1 MLWAFR
7 LDGGDRAELK
17 RDLNFL
23 KETDFRPDL
32 RNLPMTGGV
41 SVSLSGL
48 SVLRIATD
56 DGATCGVMLDCAVH
70 QKTTTD
76 DVDVVLI
83 SQPDIDHMHGI
94 VPLFACAEN
103 GAEATEG
110 TEANRRQR
118 PTLLMTNAAIP
129 LATMA
134 FYSML
139 LGATEVEHEVKTED
153 VDRTF
158 KRATGLRYR
167 EEHVVMSSE
176 SLTVT
181 ATPYNSGRM
190 VGGAIWR
197 IKVNDVHDIVYAMDF
212 NHKKEM
218 ILGGCSMMDLGL
230 GSVRPGL
237 VITSAGTSASPRASS
252 PSALRDTVLQT
263 LRNDGN
269 VLIPVDASGR
279 VLEILMILN
288 ALWEEKRLTY
298 PLLFVGPV
306 VTATLEF
313 ARCQLEW
320 MNEDL
325 VKGLGHQQV
334 DNPLALKRVTLCS
347 TEKEALRIM
356 QQMRSP
362 AVVLAVSDTL
372 EDGPS
377 RNFFARWAGNR
388 RNTVIVLDPK
398 RGSLA
403 ERIVEGT
410 GRTKL
415 KMTVST
421 RVPLQGKEL
430 EEYMENKATEKSE
443 KMAVEEMAE
452 RERERARV
460 KRDNVKVIETKRDR
474 DPSSVAAAAV
484 AAINAD
490 EMEDGVGDDNGEGT
504 ECLIEGFELDS
515 AAAFP
520 MFPDEDDM
528 ERTLRTDE
536 YGDVVDLSKL
546 DPNSDLALSQ
556 ALASEAAAERAPSDD
571 EEDFPTKIERKEV
584 SVQVQAHVEHIHL
597 DGRSDSQSVQT
608 MLTQIAPRSCV
619 VVRGPQDVKS
629 KLAATLVRDLEG
641 LKPNVFVPD
650 DLETVTVDLGSARP
664 VIFSDDLYQSM
675 VMHAIGDVEMGWI
688 DAELAAENQLVPARS
703 SQKQGGIFIGDVKL
717 SQLKR
722 ALAKASIA
730 SEFHAGGLYCQGDI
744 VVKRTDRGLAIEGQL
759 SDQYYAIRE
768 IVYGQYHIC

>member
-1 MLWAFR
+1 MAS
-7 LDGGDRAELK
+7 
-17 RDLNFL
+17 
-23 KETDFRPDL
+23 
-32 RNLPMTGGV
+32 GV

-48 SVLRIATD
+48 SVLRIAAD
-56 DGATCGVMLDCAVH
+56 DGKTTLGIMLDSAAH
-70 QKTTTD
+70 QKTTEG
-76 DVDVVLI
+76 VDVVLI
-83 SQPDIDHMHGI
+83 SQPDIDHMYGL
-94 VPLFACAEN
+94 VSLFASVDD
-103 GAEATEG
+103 GADPGEDRKAAGWTG
-110 TEANRRQR
+110 
-118 PTLLMTNAAIP
+118 PSLLMTNAAIP

-134 FYSML
+134 FYSTL
-139 LGATEVEHEVKTED
+139 LGATEIEHKFTTED

-167 EEHVVMSSE
+167 EEHVLLSSD

-181 ATPYNSGRM
+181 ATPYNSGRV

-197 IKVNDVHDIVYAMDF
+197 IKVNDVHDIVYAVDF
-212 NHKKEM
+212 NHKKEI
-218 ILGGCSMMDLGL
+218 ILSGCSMMDLGL

-237 VITSAGTSASPRASS
+237 VITSAGSS
-252 PSALRDTVLQT
+252 VAGLPKPPSTSALRDVVLQT

-288 ALWEEKRLTY
+288 SLWEEKRLTY

-306 VTATLEF
+306 VKATLEF

-334 DNPLALKRVTLCS
+334 DNPLALKQVTLCS
-347 TEKEALRIM
+347 TEKEALRVM
-356 QQMRSP
+356 QQNRGP
-362 AVVLAVSDTL
+362 AVVLAVSDSL

-377 RNFFARWAGNR
+377 RFFFSRWAGNR
-388 RNTVIVLDPK
+388 RNAVIVLDPK
-398 RGSLA
+398 KGSLA
-403 ERIVEGT
+403 EQVVGGAG
-410 GRTKL
+410 GRGMPKL
-415 KMTVST
+415 NLTVST

-430 EEYMENKATEKSE
+430 EEYMMRKAEEKQDKMEVDGKEE
-443 KMAVEEMAE
+443 KE
-452 RERERARV
+452 RSKV
-460 KRDNVKVIETKRDR
+460 KRDNVKVIENKRDR
-474 DPSSVAAAAV
+474 DPSSLAAAAV
-484 AAINAD
+484 NPD
-490 EMEDGVGDDNGEGT
+490 KMEEDGDALGDDNGNNT

-520 MFPDEDDM
+520 MFPDEDEM
-528 ERTLRTDE
+528 EKTLQTDE
-536 YGDVVDLSKL
+536 YGDVVDLNKL
-546 DPNSDLALSQ
+546 DPNNDLALSQ
-556 ALASEAAAERAPSDD
+556 ALAAEAAAERAAAD
-571 EEDFPTKIERKEV
+571 EEEEEDVPTKIDRKEV
-584 SVQVQAHVEHIHL
+584 SLQVQAQIEHVHL
-597 DGRSDSQSVQT
+597 DGRSDAQSVQT
-608 MLTQIAPRSCV
+608 MLTHMAPRSCV
-619 VVRGPQDVKS
+619 IVRGSQDVKS
-629 KLAATLVRDLEG
+629 QLAASLVSDLEG

-650 DLETVTVDLGSARP
+650 DQETITVDLGNARS
-664 VIFSDDLYQSM
+664 VIFSDELYQSM
-675 VMHAIGDVEMGWI
+675 VMHEMGDVEMGWI
-688 DAELAAENQLVPARS
+688 DAELAADSQLVPS
-703 SQKQGGIFIGDVKL
+703 STSQKQGGIFIGDVKL

>member
-1 MLWAFR
+1 
-7 LDGGDRAELK
+7 
-17 RDLNFL
+17 
-23 KETDFRPDL
+23 
-32 RNLPMTGGV
+32 MTGNV
-41 SVSLSGL
+41 SVSFSGL

-56 DGATCGVMLDCAVH
+56 DGATCGILLDCGVH
-70 QKTTTD
+70 QKTTD
-76 DVDVVLI
+76 DVDVVLV
-83 SQPDIDHMHGI
+83 SQPDIDHMHGLI
-94 VPLFACAEN
+94 PLFACAEN
-103 GAEATEG
+103 GGKEIEGAEAVV
-110 TEANRRQR
+110 RRR
-118 PTLLMTNAAIP
+118 PTLLLTNAAIP

-139 LGATEVEHEVKTED
+139 LGATEVEHELTTED

-158 KRATGLRYR
+158 KRSTGLRYR
-167 EEHVVMSSE
+167 EEHLVVSSE

-197 IKVNDVHDIVYAMDF
+197 IKVNDVHDIIYAIDF

-218 ILGGCSMMDLGL
+218 ILSGCSMMDLGL

-237 VITSAGTSASPRASS
+237 VVTSAGSSGSQRASS
-252 PSALRDTVLQT
+252 PSALCDTVLQT

-288 ALWEEKRLTY
+288 TMWEEKRLTY

-306 VTATLEF
+306 VKATLEF

-356 QQMRSP
+356 QLNRGP
-362 AVVLAVSDTL
+362 AVVLAVSDSL

-388 RNTVIVLDPK
+388 RNAVIVLDPK

-403 ERIVEGT
+403 ERILEGT
-410 GRTKL
+410 GRSKL
-415 KMTVST
+415 KMTVSS
-421 RVPLQGKEL
+421 RIPLQGKEL
-430 EEYMENKATEKSE
+430 KDYMENKATEKSE
-443 KMAVEEMAE
+443 KVAVEEMAE
-452 RERERARV
+452 RERAKV

-474 DPSSVAAAAV
+474 DLSLAAAAAV

-490 EMEDGVGDDNGEGT
+490 AIEEDGDEDGDDT

-515 AAAFP
+515 ASAFP

-528 ERTLRTDE
+528 ERTLQTDE

-546 DPNSDLALSQ
+546 DPNSDLALSH

-571 EEDFPTKIERKEV
+571 EEDVPTKIERKEV
-584 SVQVQAHVEHIHL
+584 SLQVQARVEHIHL
-597 DGRSDSQSVQT
+597 DGRSDAQSIET
-608 MLTQIAPRSCV
+608 MLTQMAPRSCV
-619 VVRGPQDVKS
+619 IVEGSREAKAN
-629 KLAATLVRDLEG
+629 LAATLVRDLEG
-641 LKPNVFVPD
+641 LKPNVFVPGD
-650 DLETVTVDLGSARP
+650 QETVAVDLGSARP
-664 VIFSDDLYQSM
+664 VIFSDELYQSM

-688 DAELAAENQLVPARS
+688 DAELAADNQLVPMKS

-722 ALAKASIA
+722 ALAKSSIA

-744 VVKRTDRGLAIEGQL
+744 LVKRTDRGLTIEGQI

>member
-1 MLWAFR
+1 MVTRQPLINCRDENKKFLN
-7 LDGGDRAELK
+7 LDWLVPG
-17 RDLNFL
+17 
-23 KETDFRPDL
+23 RPTQT
-32 RNLPMTGGV
+32 RNVPMTGGV

-48 SVLRIATD
+48 SVLKIATD
-56 DGATCGVMLDCAVH
+56 DGATCGILLDCAVRRP
-70 QKTTTD
+70 KMT
-76 DVDVVLI
+76 DVDVVLL
-83 SQPDIDHMHGI
+83 SQPDIDHMHGL
-94 VPLFACAEN
+94 VPLFGSEES
-103 GAEATEG
+103 GADETEEAD
-110 TEANRRQR
+110 AVRRRR

-139 LGATEVEHEVKTED
+139 LGATETEHELKTED
-153 VDRTF
+153 VDRAF

-167 EEHVVMSSE
+167 EEHVVVSSE

-197 IKVNDVHDIVYAMDF
+197 IKVNDVHDIVYAIDF

-218 ILGGCSMMDLGL
+218 ILSGCSMMDLGL

-237 VITSAGTSASPRASS
+237 VITSAGSSLGASS
-252 PSALRDTVLQT
+252 PSALRDAVLQT

-269 VLIPVDASGR
+269 VLIPVDPSGR

-288 ALWEEKRLTY
+288 AMWEEKRLMY

-306 VTATLEF
+306 VKATLEF

-347 TEKEALRIM
+347 TEKEAVRIM
-356 QQMRSP
+356 QQNRGP

-398 RGSLA
+398 QGSLA
-403 ERIVEGT
+403 ERIVQGT
-410 GRTKL
+410 GRSKL
-415 KMTVST
+415 KMTVSS
-421 RVPLQGKEL
+421 RVPLQGEEL
-430 EEYMENKATEKSE
+430 KEYMENKATEKSE
-443 KMAVEEMAE
+443 KDAVEEMAE
-452 RERERARV
+452 RDRAKV

-474 DPSSVAAAAV
+474 EPSSVAAAAV

-490 EMEDGVGDDNGEGT
+490 AMEEDGAEDGDGDDT
-504 ECLIEGFELDS
+504 ECLIEGFELDE

-520 MFPDEDDM
+520 MFPDEDDI

-536 YGDVVDLSKL
+536 YGDIVDLSKL
-546 DPNSDLALSQ
+546 DPSSDPALSQ

-571 EEDFPTKIERKEV
+571 EEDVPTKIERKEV
-584 SVQVQAHVEHIHL
+584 SLQVQAHIEYLHF

-608 MLTQIAPRSCV
+608 MLTQMAPRSCV
-619 VVRGPQDVKS
+619 VVGGSQDMKA
-629 KLAATLVRDLEG
+629 KLAATLVKDLEG
-641 LKPNVFVPD
+641 LKSNVFVPD
-650 DLETVTVDLGSARP
+650 DEETVAVDLGSARS
-664 VIFSDDLYQSM
+664 VIISDDLYQSM
-675 VMHAIGDVEMGWI
+675 VMHTIGDVEMGWI
-688 DAELAAENQLVPARS
+688 DAELALDNQLIPARS

-744 VVKRTDRGLAIEGQL
+744 LVKRTDRGLAIEGQL

-768 IVYGQYHIC
+768 VMYSQYHIC